1 MADFLH
7 NLDPHTI
14 THCRIIVDID
24 GTVTCPSRERVH
36 ADVVAV
42 VRALQRTNDVFLFS
56 NNFDG
61 ARSRR
66 IAAAL
71 GVPYVE
77 ASCRKPRRAV
87 ADTLPASARPLV
99 VIGDKF
105 LTDEL
110 FAVFTG
116 ARYVRVRRYACR
128 EDSLFAR
135 AGCLFDDVMRA
146 LCGWCVRTHS

>member
-7 NLDPHTI
+7 NLDPQTI
-14 THCRIIVDID
+14 QHHRIIVDID
-24 GTVTCPSRERVH
+24 GTVTCPSQEHVH

-42 VRALQRTNDVFLFS
+42 IHALQRTNEVFLFS

-66 IAAAL
+66 IAAAM

-77 ASCRKPRRAV
+77 TPYRKPRRAV
-87 ADTLPASARPLV
+87 LAALPPSQRPLA

-110 FAVFTG
+110 FAVFAG
-116 ARYVRVRRYACR
+116 ARYVRVQRYACR
-128 EDSLFAR
+128 GDSLFAR
-135 AGCLFDDVMRA
+135 VGCVFDDMVRW
-146 LCGWCVRTHS
+146 LCGWCTRARR